1 MKLMDKLSG
10 KAASGRSRTGEDIR
24 DHGEKE
30 AVRMLQAGLKE
41 LGLPGGDS
49 ALAKLPKSDERKV
62 LLALILRKK
71 TTVSN
76 YWIASSL
83 AMGHPGSVSRMIS
96 AGRSDRRISE
106 RFHALDKAINNLA
119 DPQ

>member
-1 MKLMDKLSG
+1 MKPMVLIIGVSNYP
-10 KAASGRSRTGEDIR
+10 
-24 DHGEKE
+24 
-30 AVRMLQAGLKE
+30 RMLKAGLKE

-96 AGRSDRRISE
+96 AGRSDRRMSE